1 MSFARRTAYSRR
13 LMKTNDTIGLA
24 AMSSPTE
31 EPTAAS
37 MWHALAG
44 SPITD
49 EFLDWPADV
58 FALTQGEK

>member
-1 MSFARRTAYSRR
+1 
-13 LMKTNDTIGLA
+13 
-24 AMSSPTE
+24 
-31 EPTAAS
+31 
-37 MWHALAG
+37 MWHGLAG